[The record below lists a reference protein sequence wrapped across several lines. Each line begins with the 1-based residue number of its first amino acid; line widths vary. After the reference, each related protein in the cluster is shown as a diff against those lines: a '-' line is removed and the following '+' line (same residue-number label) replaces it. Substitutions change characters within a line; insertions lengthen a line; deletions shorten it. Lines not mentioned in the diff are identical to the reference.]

1 MGVGRMTASAG
12 GRLQTT
18 RLLVALAGVCF
29 AAACGDNEMDRAMV
43 SVDAVEAES
52 SALRAGQL
60 ASLPAPGRPT
70 SALRCGQAPLQERSE
85 LLSRSV

>member
-1 MGVGRMTASAG
+1 MTASTG

-43 SVDAVEAES
+43 SVEAVEAVEAES
-52 SALRAGQL
+52 SALRPGQL